1 MLGHLFQCDPDIRI
15 AGSEIYLDPAEP
27 RKLGIISHGHS
38 DHIGRHEHFVATAP
52 TAAFLRARSGDDLKG
67 TELAYRAPLVIQGAA
82 GRAQGG
88 GDSGGGSLLRAAPC
102 SLTPDSWTV
111 ELFPAGHV
119 LGSAMI
125 RVSNATHSLAYTGD
139 FRLTPSF
146 TAEAA
151 EIPEAD
157 AVIME
162 STFGGDPGWIFP
174 SREELRERLIE
185 LVRAIIARDKT
196 PVLLAYSLGKAQ
208 EVTAMLRD
216 SGIALVQHPVVAR
229 ISSIYERNGI
239 DLGAYEVWGT
249 QSSLFGHRSTT
260 DLRGKAVIV
269 PPHMGSEIRRIPRR
283 ETIALTGWALHGT
296 RDADHGLPLS
306 DHADFGELVSFAERC
321 RASVI
326 YVTHGSRRFAEELR
340 RRGIRAEFL
349 RRKTQMRLF

>member
-15 AGSEIYLDPAEP
+15 CGTEIYLDPAEP
-27 RKLGIISHGHS
+27 RKIGIISHGHS
-38 DHIGRHEHFVATAP
+38 DHIGRHEHFVATPA
-52 TAAFLRARSGDDLKG
+52 TAAFIRARSGDDLKG
-67 TELAYRAPLVIQGAA
+67 TELAYRT
-82 GRAQGG
+82 RH
-88 GDSGGGSLLRAAPC
+88 SLH
-102 SLTPDSWTV
+102 DWTV

-125 RVSNATHSLAYTGD
+125 RVSNATHALAYTGD

-146 TAEAA
+146 TAEPA

-162 STFGGDPGWIFP
+162 STYGGDPGWVFP
-174 SREELRERLIE
+174 SREELRERLID
-185 LVRAIIARDKT
+185 LTRAILKRDKT

-208 EVTAMLRD
+208 EAAAMLRE
-216 SGIALVQHPVVAR
+216 SGVPLVMHPVTAR
-229 ISSIYERNGI
+229 ISAIYERNGV
-239 DLGAYEVWGT
+239 DLGTYEVWGR

-260 DLRGKAVIV
+260 DLRGKAILV
-269 PPHMGSEIRRIPRR
+269 PPHMASDIRRIPRR
-283 ETIALTGWALHGT
+283 ETVALTGWALHGA

-306 DHADFGELVSFAERC
+306 DHADFNELVSFAEQS

-340 RRGIRAEFL
+340 RRGIRAEYL
-349 RRKTQMRLF
+349 RKKIQMRLF

>member
-1 MLGHLFQCDPDIRI
+1 VLGHLFQCDPDIRI

-52 TAAFLRARSGDDLKG
+52 TAAFLRARSGEDLKG
-67 TELAYRAPLVIQGAA
+67 TELAYR
-82 GRAQGG
+82 
-88 GDSGGGSLLRAAPC
+88 
-102 SLTPDSWTV
+102 TPHPIGEWNV

-125 RVSNATHSLAYTGD
+125 RVSNATHALAYTGD

-146 TAEAA
+146 TAEPA

-174 SREELRERLIE
+174 SREELRERLIA
-185 LVRAIIARDKT
+185 LVRTIIARDKT

-208 EVTAMLRD
+208 EATAMLRD

-229 ISSIYERNGI
+229 ISAIYERNGI
-239 DLGAYEVWGT
+239 DLGAYEVWGR

-326 YVTHGSRRFAEELR
+326 YVTHGSRRFADELR

-349 RRKTQMRLF
+349 RKKTQMRLF

>member
-52 TAAFLRARSGDDLKG
+52 TAAFLRARSGEDLKG
-67 TELAYRAPLVIQGAA
+67 TELAYR
-82 GRAQGG
+82 
-88 GDSGGGSLLRAAPC
+88 
-102 SLTPDSWTV
+102 TPHPIGEWNV

-125 RVSNATHSLAYTGD
+125 RVSNATHALAYTGD

-146 TAEAA
+146 TAEPA

-174 SREELRERLIE
+174 SREELRERLIA
-185 LVRAIIARDKT
+185 LVRTIIARDKT

-208 EVTAMLRD
+208 EATAMLRD

-229 ISSIYERNGI
+229 ISAIYERNGI
-239 DLGAYEVWGT
+239 DLGAYEVWGR

-326 YVTHGSRRFAEELR
+326 YVTHGSRRFADELR

-349 RRKTQMRLF
+349 RKKTQMRLF

>member
-67 TELAYRAPLVIQGAA
+67 TELAYR
-82 GRAQGG
+82 
-88 GDSGGGSLLRAAPC
+88 
-102 SLTPDSWTV
+102 TPHAIGEWTV

-125 RVSNATHSLAYTGD
+125 RVSNATHALAYTGD

-174 SREELRERLIE
+174 SREELRERLTA
-185 LVRAIIARDKT
+185 LVRTIIARDKT

-208 EVTAMLRD
+208 EATAMLRD

-229 ISSIYERNGI
+229 ISAIYERNGI
-239 DLGAYEVWGT
+239 DLGAYEVWGR

-269 PPHMGSEIRRIPRR
+269 PPHMGSELRRIPRR
-283 ETIALTGWALHGT
+283 VTIALTGWALRGT

-321 RASVI
+321 RAGVV

-349 RRKTQMRLF
+349 RKKSQMRLF

>member
-1 MLGHLFQCDPDIRI
+1 VLGHLFQCDPDIRI

-27 RKLGIISHGHS
+27 RKIGIISHGHS
-38 DHIGRHEHFVATAP
+38 DHIGRHEHFVATPP

-67 TELAYRAPLVIQGAA
+67 TELAYH
-82 GRAQGG
+82 AQHQLGE
-88 GDSGGGSLLRAAPC
+88 
-102 SLTPDSWTV
+102 WTV

-119 LGSAMI
+119 LGSAMV
-125 RVSNATHSLAYTGD
+125 RVSNATHALAYTGD

-146 TAEAA
+146 TAEPA

-162 STFGGDPGWIFP
+162 STYGGDPGWVFP
-174 SREELRERLIE
+174 SREELRERLVE
-185 LVRAIIARDKT
+185 LARSIIGRDRT

-208 EVTAMLRD
+208 EAAAMLRD
-216 SGIALVQHPVVAR
+216 SGIPLVMHPVPAR
-229 ISSIYERNGI
+229 ISAIYERNGI
-239 DLGAYEVWGT
+239 DLGAYEVWGR

-260 DLRGKAVIV
+260 DLRGKAVLV
-269 PPHMGSEIRRIPRR
+269 PPHMGAEIRRVPRG

-321 RASVI
+321 RAGVI

-349 RRKTQMRLF
+349 RKKSQMRLF

>member
-27 RKLGIISHGHS
+27 RKLGIISHGHA
-38 DHIGRHEHFVATAP
+38 DHIGRHEHFIATTP
-52 TAAFLRARSGDDLKG
+52 TAAFLRARSGNDLRG
-67 TELAYRAPLVIQGAA
+67 TELPYRAEHKVGE
-82 GRAQGG
+82 
-88 GDSGGGSLLRAAPC
+88 
-102 SLTPDSWTV
+102 WTV

-125 RVSNATHSLAYTGD
+125 RVSNPSHALAYTGD

-162 STFGGDPGWIFP
+162 STFGGDDSWQFP
-174 SREELRERLIE
+174 SREELRARLIA
-185 LVRAIIARDKT
+185 LVRSIIKREKT

-208 EVTAMLRD
+208 ETTAMLRD
-216 SGIALVQHPVVAR
+216 SGVPLVVHPVVAR
-229 ISSIYERNGI
+229 ISSIYERNGV
-239 DLGAYEVWGT
+239 DLGAFEVWGK

-260 DLRGKAVIV
+260 ELRGKALIV
-269 PPHMGSEIRRIPRR
+269 PPHMAAEIRRVPRR
-283 ETIALTGWALHGT
+283 ETIALTGWALQGT

-306 DHADFGELVSFAERC
+306 DHADFRELVAFAEQC
-321 RASVI
+321 RAGVI

-349 RRKTQMRLF
+349 RGKPQMRLF